1 MVSRNIK
8 NIVTESFWMAIDAI
22 RKNKLRSSLTLLGIS
37 IGVFSVIGVMTAI
50 RTLESSIASGL
61 NVFATN
67 TFVIQKYPEVNFGSN
82 REYRKRKNI
91 DFSQYQKFKSRSI
104 LPILVSVL
112 EGSSVRNV
120 RYKDRIVKNY
130 VDLIGGDDGTIRF
143 YNTYISDG
151 RNFIED
157 DIHFK
162 RNVCVL
168 GMDVVDRL
176 FPFEDPISKKIKV
189 DGLDYFVI
197 GVTER
202 QGEAFGQSKDNFIAI
217 PISTYLERFSEKWT
231 TLSIHVE
238 SSSESTFE
246 KTKDEAIGLM
256 RSIRKV
262 KPEDDNDFEVWR
274 AFTPSELLPQLSYFG
289 INADEQIDQ
298 LTDPLQDS
306 FENAVSEAA
315 NATNVIPS
323 LADTVALGQKGLK
336 SLANKLEAQSKSVN
350 SLVNKMNDLNR
361 KITEGTN
368 LLKDAMTYGPLSL
381 DAHLIGPDL
390 QLRSNSEFVDAVDRA
405 LSDATDPNRP
415 TFGPPA
421 AKDIAAS
428 QGSIEAALRGEAPI
442 VQNTTMWFG
451 IVLTI
456 QAENK
461 TALGNQMNTIANF
474 LSIDDSPIDLDKTDQ
489 LTNLF
494 G

>member
-50 RTLESSIASGL
+50 RTLELSIASGL

-91 DFSQYQKFKSRSI
+91 DFSQYQKFKSRST
-104 LPILVSVL
+104 LPVLVSVL

-130 VDLIGGDDGTIRF
+130 VELIGGDDGTIRF
-143 YNTYISDG
+143 YNTYLSDG

-217 PISTYLERFSEKWT
+217 PISTYLERFSDKWT

-246 KTKDEAIGLM
+246 KTKDEAIGIM

-262 KPEDDNDFEVWR
+262 NPEDDNDFEVVTNTEMIEQFSGFTSGVKLFALCVSVIALVVAGIGIMNIMLVSVTERIKEIGIRKAIGATKKDILTQFLMEAIFLSEFGGIVGIVMGVAGGNMVAVVFNIPAVIPIDWAVIGLAVCSAIGIGFGIYPAWR
-274 AFTPSELLPQLSYFG
+274 AAQL
-289 INADEQIDQ
+289 
-298 LTDPLQDS
+298 DPIESLR
-306 FENAVSEAA
+306 FE
-315 NATNVIPS
+315 
-323 LADTVALGQKGLK
+323 
-336 SLANKLEAQSKSVN
+336 
-350 SLVNKMNDLNR
+350 
-361 KITEGTN
+361 
-368 LLKDAMTYGPLSL
+368 
-381 DAHLIGPDL
+381 
-390 QLRSNSEFVDAVDRA
+390 
-405 LSDATDPNRP
+405 
-415 TFGPPA
+415 
-421 AKDIAAS
+421 
-428 QGSIEAALRGEAPI
+428 
-442 VQNTTMWFG
+442 
-451 IVLTI
+451 
-456 QAENK
+456 
-461 TALGNQMNTIANF
+461 
-474 LSIDDSPIDLDKTDQ
+474 
-489 LTNLF
+489 
-494 G
+494 

>member
-1 MVSRNIK
+1 
-8 NIVTESFWMAIDAI
+8 MAIDAI

-217 PISTYLERFSEKWT
+217 PISTYLERFSDKWT

-262 KPEDDNDFEVWR
+262 KPEDDNDFEVVTNTEMIEQFSGFTNGVKLFALCVSVIALVVAGIGIMNIMLVSVTERIKEIGIRKAIGATKKDILTQFLMEAIFLSEFGGIVGIIMGVAGGNMVAIIFNIPAVIPIDWAVIGLVVCSAIGIGFGIYPAWR
-274 AFTPSELLPQLSYFG
+274 AAQL
-289 INADEQIDQ
+289 
-298 LTDPLQDS
+298 DPIESLR
-306 FENAVSEAA
+306 FE
-315 NATNVIPS
+315 
-323 LADTVALGQKGLK
+323 
-336 SLANKLEAQSKSVN
+336 
-350 SLVNKMNDLNR
+350 
-361 KITEGTN
+361 
-368 LLKDAMTYGPLSL
+368 
-381 DAHLIGPDL
+381 
-390 QLRSNSEFVDAVDRA
+390 
-405 LSDATDPNRP
+405 
-415 TFGPPA
+415 
-421 AKDIAAS
+421 
-428 QGSIEAALRGEAPI
+428 
-442 VQNTTMWFG
+442 
-451 IVLTI
+451 
-456 QAENK
+456 
-461 TALGNQMNTIANF
+461 
-474 LSIDDSPIDLDKTDQ
+474 
-489 LTNLF
+489 
-494 G
+494 